1 MSRSMNGVPLGG
13 VPVEKVGEDQ
23 LRLVDS
29 IHALLTEVE
38 EERSRARAALAAS
51 RRKMDE
57 LQRRNAELEKR
68 LGDTVQRLELE
79 VSKELGAKMREASED
94 EARHEAIDGGEYEYA
109 EDGARVYTA
118 SDGTKHYVYEDTP
131 RAGGILSYLNPF
143 ARRR

>member
-1 MSRSMNGVPLGG
+1 M
-13 VPVEKVGEDQ
+13 
-23 LRLVDS
+23 DS

-57 LQRRNAELEKR
+57 LQRRNVELEKR

>member
-1 MSRSMNGVPLGG
+1 M
-13 VPVEKVGEDQ
+13 
-23 LRLVDS
+23 
-29 IHALLTEVE
+29 
-38 EERSRARAALAAS
+38 
-51 RRKMDE
+51 
-57 LQRRNAELEKR
+57 
-68 LGDTVQRLELE
+68 ELE